1 MRRRVD
7 DEGGEP
13 SVPLEELD
21 PLDFAITV
29 DDDGELLERTTDPTL
44 EAVVVRAADDAA
56 TRSGPANLRL
66 ANLETWRRS
75 VDRWRLRLT
84 GPDDT
89 DGKLGKLAELLAELR
104 EDVGDR
110 DECRRVRASADLV
123 DLGRRRAIAAVITAG
138 LALGGAAWAMIRS
151 RDKDVAA
158 ETIRRM
164 ELELRVRNLEQ
175 RLNNG
180 RTP

>member
-1 MRRRVD
+1 MTRAGSHGD
-7 DEGGEP
+7 GDG
-13 SVPLEELD
+13 VPLEELD
-21 PLDFAITV
+21 PHDFAITV
-29 DDDGELLERTTDPTL
+29 DEQERTTDPTL
-44 EAVVVRAADDAA
+44 DAADDAA
-56 TRSGPANLRL
+56 TRSGPFNLRL

-75 VDRWRLRLT
+75 MDRWRLRVT
-84 GPDDT
+84 GPDDR
-89 DGKLGKLAELLAELR
+89 DGRIGRLADELAELR

-110 DECRRVRASADLV
+110 DQCRRVREAAALV
-123 DLGRRRAIAAVITAG
+123 DTGRRRAIAAVVTAG

-175 RLNNG
+175 RLDN
-180 RTP
+180 RRSP